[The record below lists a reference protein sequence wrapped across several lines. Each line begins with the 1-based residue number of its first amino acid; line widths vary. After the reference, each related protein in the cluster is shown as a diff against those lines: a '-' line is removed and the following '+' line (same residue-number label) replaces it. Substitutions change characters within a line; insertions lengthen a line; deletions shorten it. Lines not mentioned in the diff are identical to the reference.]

1 MRARERYAQQGPD
14 RFPDDELLALVI
26 GLGDAQRSNLD
37 IARDLLER
45 FGDLRG
51 ALDAPVDGLMQVPG
65 LGLARAVRVH
75 AALHAGHRAARPRAV
90 YSAPLASPQDIWD
103 VLAPM
108 MAGLLV
114 EELHALYLDRRARLL
129 NHRVLTRGSADGTV
143 IDPRQVF
150 RPAVQMGV
158 ASVIVAHNH
167 PSGDPTPSTQDI
179 TATRRLVAAGR
190 LIGIELVDHLIVGH
204 ESWVS
209 LRAEGLLT

>member
-37 IARDLLER
+37 IARDLLAR

-51 ALDAPVDGLMQVPG
+51 ALDAPVDGLMRVPG

-75 AALHAGHRAARPRAV
+75 AALHVGHRAGRPRAV
-90 YSAPLASPQDIWD
+90 HSGPLITPEDSLA
-103 VLAPM
+103 VLQPLM
-108 MAGLLV
+108 SGLLV
-114 EELHALYLDRRARLL
+114 EELHGLYLDRRSRLL
-129 NHRVLTRGSADGTV
+129 NHRVLTRGSDDCTIV
-143 IDPRQVF
+143 DPRQVF

-158 ASVIVAHNH
+158 CSVIVAHNH

-179 TATRRLVAAGR
+179 GSTRRLVAAGR
-190 LIGIELVDHLIVGH
+190 LIGVELVDHLILGQD
-204 ESWVS
+204 SWVS
-209 LRAEGLLT
+209 LRAEGVLV